1 MFNNGY
7 KQEVATLKEKLLGFE
22 QLLNERE
29 SNVHNL
35 QQQHETTI
43 AEFNNTVELGN
54 MHGQLFQHMNSY
66 CESAKEIQSTL
77 ATLAHTMKHENEEI
91 GKTTG
96 ALSTN
101 LTAVERIS
109 DNLQKM
115 SEKTV
120 ETASS
125 VDHLNE
131 RTSQIGGIV
140 KLIKEIADQTNLLA
154 LNAAIEAARAGEQG
168 RGFAVVA
175 DEVRKLAERTS
186 TATSEIGQLVSAIQ
200 SETAAVKKLV
210 EVSPQ
215 QAEDFLKDGQQAAG
229 SMKDLMQVTI
239 QMKNAIGI
247 TALRSFVEVAKMDHL
262 VYKFE
267 IYRVFLGTSTKKPQ
281 DFASQEDCRLGKWY
295 YEGEGHHCFAKLHG
309 FREMEE
315 PHQRFHRQGVDAV
328 THFHEGHYTL
338 GLESIAEMEKASFQV
353 LRTLETIAE
362 SGGES
367 IANSDDYQECRE
379 SMNSLQH

>member
-1 MFNNGY
+1 MFTNGY
-7 KQEVATLKEKLLGFE
+7 KQEVATLKEKILGFE
-22 QLLNERE
+22 QLLSERE
-29 SNVHNL
+29 NNVLNL
-35 QQQHETTI
+35 QQQHATTI
-43 AEFNNTVELGN
+43 SEFNSTVELSN

-77 ATLAHTMKHENEEI
+77 ATLAQTMKHENEEI

-96 ALSTN
+96 ALGTN

-115 SEKTV
+115 SEKTA
-120 ETASS
+120 ETATS

-215 QAEDFLKDGQQAAG
+215 QAEGFLKDGQQAVG
-229 SMKDLMQVTI
+229 SMTDLMQITV

-262 VYKFE
+262 VFKFE
-267 IYRVFLGTSTKKPQ
+267 IYKVFLGTSSKKPE
-281 DFASQEDCRLGKWY
+281 DFASHESCRLGKWY
-295 YEGEGHHCFAKLHG
+295 YEGEGHHCFAKLYG
-309 FREMEE
+309 FHEMEE
-315 PHQRFHRQGVDAV
+315 PHQRFHHHGVNAV
-328 THFHEGHYTL
+328 TRFHEGHYML

-353 LRTLETIAE
+353 LKSLETIAE
-362 SGGES
+362 SGRES

-379 SMNSLQH
+379 SMNSVKH

>member
-29 SNVHNL
+29 SNVLTL
-35 QQQHETTI
+35 QQKHESVI
-43 AEFNNTVELGN
+43 AEFNSTTEQSM
-54 MHGQLFQHMNSY
+54 MHMELFQHMNSY
-66 CESAKEIQSTL
+66 CDSAKEVQATL
-77 ATLAHTMKHENEEI
+77 ATLAQTMKHENEEI

-109 DNLQKM
+109 NNLQKM

-120 ETASS
+120 ETAVS

-200 SETAAVKKLV
+200 KETSAVKALV

-215 QAEDFLKDGQQAAG
+215 QAEGFHKDGQQALG
-229 SMKDLMQVTI
+229 SMKELMQVTV
-239 QMKNAIGI
+239 QMKNAIGT
-247 TALRSFVEVAKMDHL
+247 TALRSFIEVAKVDHL
-262 VYKFE
+262 VFKFE
-267 IYRVFLGTSTKKPQ
+267 IYKVFLGTSSKKPE
-281 DFASQEDCRLGKWY
+281 DFASHQGCRLGKWY
-295 YEGEGHHCFAKLHG
+295 YEGEGHHCFSKLHG

-315 PHQRFHRQGVDAV
+315 PHQRFHRYGVEAV
-328 THFHEGHYTL
+328 ARYYEGHYKL
-338 GLESIAEMEKASFQV
+338 GLESIAEMEQASFKV
-353 LRTLETIAE
+353 LESLEAIAE
-362 SGGES
+362 SGRES

-379 SMNSLQH
+379 SMQATKH

>member
-7 KQEVATLKEKLLGFE
+7 KQEVATLKEKLRDFE

-29 SNVHNL
+29 SSVLNL
-35 QQQHETTI
+35 QQQHESVT
-43 AEFNNTVELGN
+43 AKFNNSTELIV
-54 MHGQLFQHMNSY
+54 MHEGLFQHMNSY
-66 CESAKEIQSTL
+66 CESAKEVQSTL
-77 ATLAHTMKHENEEI
+77 ATLAHTMKQENEHI
-91 GKTTG
+91 GQTTG
-96 ALSTN
+96 ALSMN
-101 LTAVERIS
+101 LVAVERIAS
-109 DNLQKM
+109 NLQKM

-120 ETASS
+120 ETAAS

-200 SETAAVKKLV
+200 KETSAVKALV

-215 QAEDFLKDGQQAAG
+215 QAEGFHKDGQQAVG
-229 SMKDLMQVTI
+229 SMKELMHVTVE
-239 QMKNAIGI
+239 MKNAIGT
-247 TALRSFVEVAKMDHL
+247 TALRSFIEVAKMDHL
-262 VYKFE
+262 VFKFE
-267 IYRVFLGTSTKKPQ
+267 IYKVFLGTSTKHP
-281 DFASQEDCRLGKWY
+281 DEFASHKGCRLGKWY
-295 YEGEGHHCFAKLHG
+295 YEGEGHHCFSKLHG

-315 PHQRFHRQGVDAV
+315 PHQLFHRLGVEAV
-328 THFHEGHYTL
+328 THYHEGRYKE
-338 GLESIAEMEKASFQV
+338 GLEAIAEMEKASFKV
-353 LRTLETIAE
+353 LETLEIIAE
-362 SGGES
+362 SGKEN
-367 IANSDDYQECRE
+367 INSDDYRECRE
-379 SMNSLQH
+379 SMQATKH

>member
-7 KQEVATLKEKLLGFE
+7 KQEVVTLREKLQNFE

-29 SNVHNL
+29 TSVLTL

-43 AEFNNTVELGN
+43 AEFNNTAELSN
-54 MHGQLFQHMNSY
+54 MHGQLFQHLNSY
-66 CESAKEIQSTL
+66 CESAKEVQSTL
-77 ATLAHTMKHENEEI
+77 AKLAQTMKYENEQI
-91 GKTTG
+91 GEATG

-120 ETASS
+120 ETAAS

-131 RTSQIGGIV
+131 RTNQIGGIV

-200 SETAAVKKLV
+200 QETAAVKALV

-215 QAEDFLKDGQQAAG
+215 QAEEFHKDGQQAVH
-229 SMKDLMQVTI
+229 SMKDLMQITV
-239 QMKNAIGI
+239 QMKNAIG
-247 TALRSFVEVAKMDHL
+247 TSALRSFVEVAKVDHL
-262 VYKFE
+262 VFKFE
-267 IYRVFLGTSTKKPQ
+267 IYKVFLGTSTKKPEE
-281 DFASQEDCRLGKWY
+281 FASHKACRLGKWY
-295 YEGEGHHCFAKLHG
+295 YEGEGNHCFSKLHG

-315 PHQRFHRQGVDAV
+315 PHQRFHRYGLEAV
-328 THFHEGHYTL
+328 THFYEGHYQQ
-338 GLESIAEMEKASFQV
+338 GIEAIAEMEKASFKV
-353 LRTLETIAE
+353 LESLETVAV
-362 SGGES
+362 SGKEN
-367 IANSDDYQECRE
+367 INSEDYQECRE
-379 SMNSLQH
+379 SMQATKH

>member
-29 SNVHNL
+29 SSVLTL
-35 QQQHETTI
+35 QQKHESVI
-43 AEFNNTVELGN
+43 AEFNNTTEQTM
-54 MHGQLFQHMNSY
+54 MHMELFQHMNSY
-66 CESAKEIQSTL
+66 CDSAKEVQSTL
-77 ATLAHTMKHENEEI
+77 ATLAQTMKHENEEI

-109 DNLQKM
+109 NNLQKM

-120 ETASS
+120 ETAVS

-186 TATSEIGQLVSAIQ
+186 TATSEISQLVSAIQ
-200 SETAAVKKLV
+200 KETSAVKALV

-215 QAEDFLKDGQQAAG
+215 QAEGFHKDGQQALG
-229 SMKDLMQVTI
+229 SMQELMQVTV
-239 QMKNAIGI
+239 QMKNAIGT
-247 TALRSFVEVAKMDHL
+247 TALRSFIEIAKVDHL
-262 VYKFE
+262 VFKFE
-267 IYRVFLGTSTKKPQ
+267 IYKVFLGTSSKKPE
-281 DFASQEDCRLGKWY
+281 DFASHQGCRLGKWY
-295 YEGEGHHCFAKLHG
+295 YEGEGHHCFSKLHG

-315 PHQRFHRQGVDAV
+315 PHLRFHRYGVEAV
-328 THFHEGHYTL
+328 TRYHEGHYKL
-338 GLESIAEMEKASFQV
+338 GLESIAEMEQASFKV
-353 LRTLETIAE
+353 LESLETIAE
-362 SGGES
+362 SGRDS

-379 SMNSLQH
+379 SMQATKH